1 MAYLNLIKL
10 PEESRVNLD
19 VTVDSIPQSQR
30 DREYQLQERAG
41 VEPTANFAGLRS
53 QLAQKQVEE
62 ELNDLYQ
69 ASESAI
75 LAGASSFDVSAN
87 VANYALKN
95 TEQDADISL
104 EKEAAI
110 NNTAQAFNEDT
121 QTAINAANSSF
132 TEDQVD
138 TLAKAEI
145 IESWRQKNIEKAE
158 NSRDWKRFAKILFNP
173 LKTLPQEGDAETLA
187 YAGESIVRGLMPVVG
202 SNILDSNVFPM
213 GKEVPVELS
222 TATIRNRQK
231 KYIWDYANSH
241 SPQELKQFLDQVDDY
256 MWNKSYA
263 GPASVNAFME
273 EFTTNPNLM
282 NDFIGAFE
290 VGTPVIR
297 AVNNSIRSAKAAGR
311 VSKAKT
317 GIIEAVKDG
326 DAATVVD
333 EYVLPNALKPF
344 QGSPATSYSKKVEA
358 EVADI
363 LADKE
368 AMKIIE
374 QTRASGVMDDAE
386 LFVNRELFKEDFK
399 AVYGKELNDL
409 ADVSAIDLV
418 QGPSGETLVAVDI
431 GTGIDGSKAM
441 DEVAAIFKAKKLGL
455 PDGSYT
461 VSNSGGEGYFIR
473 YMQPLKDQDFTP
485 IAGAV
490 EDFKA
495 MGFTRMF
502 AGGGVATSKR
512 FHERVSEAAR
522 KEATLRAKLDD
533 KYGKSIR
540 AVSGSDKDTLLSLF
554 DKGHQANEGKG
565 TWYSK
570 DQLDDWGVSEKTQK
584 AYFDFKHLSDAEYI
598 IQNDKLVRK
607 LTAEGNKLYNNDI
620 VGKQIDL
627 ADITEDVYD
636 TMKVKGLDTSKMT
649 FEDFKELVKDK
660 VIVKG
665 RNIDTAAEDFNYAVF
680 SPNEFSEG
688 PLPRFLLPYQAGGR
702 REYTFGNLFVQN
714 GRTFHGNKNIYNG
727 SAKTLRAGTNRKAL
741 QEYADE
747 GNRLIKIYKA
757 AQEDGDLALAAR
769 RIAQTQCKH
778 FKVETWEDLNDLVKS
793 GFLDPAHDLQIVED
807 GGKYVYNNGLKSIDQ
822 AGASS
827 TDALY
832 ELARARDRYYNER
845 GALLDSVNGEHAPIK
860 SLFEIYDSTL
870 AKAARTNTI
879 GEAEQ
884 WMAKEFDRNFGQFV
898 DTRYW
903 DSTGKTSLDMLR
915 DAPLMKIDEAPEGM
929 RDGIRAAM
937 RFRDRYN
944 IFAMA
949 ETPADKYIKHTLT
962 WTARGL
968 SNLGENVGIPRDA
981 KAWQKLA
988 NTRPDKFMT
997 NVGFHFAMGLYNTTQ
1012 FMKQALG
1019 VLTKPMIHP
1028 VHGSHALLA
1037 APFVRMAYAFKDSN
1051 VFLRESSN
1059 VLNRL
1064 IGISRKDLDKFLEY
1078 CEWYSTFR
1086 AQDLRPGM
1094 TREHA
1099 DFLRSHKL
1107 AKSFLMFANAGNQLD
1122 YFVSDLTAFLSRPK
1136 ASFQEIAQHADDLYI
1151 NMNRYDIS
1159 KAQASAGVLQQWL
1172 TYPARMTEAVFNKRL
1187 TKAQRSRLIVG
1198 QLALWGVGG
1207 TLGAETGINAY
1218 KWMRENTDL
1227 PEEIYNNMIN
1237 GLLTNLA
1244 REHGY
1249 DLQEGLGLLDIVDN
1263 YFNIFNAEKGLLELN
1278 MPALKS
1284 GSQLASLF
1292 NVVKDVIAPETGVFN
1307 ADTWLIN
1314 RATDRAAPTSVRNV
1328 ANAWLGAT
1336 KGVMYDNNRQYIR
1349 DNVNTTDI
1357 VMRLIGF
1364 KDINTEKEHLD
1375 KFVIRDY
1382 KEDIRD
1388 AAKDLKP
1395 YMDQLVDYTAL
1406 GKYEDSAAMHE
1417 DWDKVYANYKEARE
1431 EVINKLKYNH
1441 PEYAN
1446 SSSYDL
1452 FTAVEKYFRE
1462 PVTAAIKSG
1471 EDNRQI
1477 TGFQKVILDY
1487 LKMKEGQE

>member
-1 MAYLNLIKL
+1 MALLNLIKL
-10 PEESRVNLD
+10 PEESRVNFD
-19 VTVDSIPQSQR
+19 TTVDEMSQSQK

-75 LAGASSFDVSAN
+75 LAGANSFDVSAN

-110 NNTAQAFNEDT
+110 NNTAQAFNEDQ

-138 TLAKAEI
+138 SLAKAEI

-158 NSRDWKRFAKILFNP
+158 NSRDWKRFAKLILNP
-173 LKTLPQEGDAETLA
+173 LKTLPQEGDVETLA
-187 YAGESIVRGLMPVVG
+187 YAGESIVRGLIPVVG

-241 SPQELKQFLDQVDDY
+241 TPQELKQFLDSVDDY
-256 MWNKSYA
+256 MWNKSFA
-263 GPASVNAFME
+263 GPASINAFME

-297 AVNNSIRSAKAAGR
+297 AVNNTIRASKAAGR

-317 GIIEAVKDG
+317 GIIEAVKDN
-326 DAATVVD
+326 DTATVVD

-344 QGSPATSYSKKVEA
+344 QGAPSTSYSKKVEA
-358 EVADI
+358 EVADV
-363 LADKE
+363 LADRE
-368 AMKIIE
+368 AMEIIE
-374 QTRASGVMDDAE
+374 KTRAAGVMDDAE
-386 LFVNRELFKEDFK
+386 LFVNKELFKEDFK
-399 AVYGKELNDL
+399 AFYGKEMDDL
-409 ADVSAIDLV
+409 ADISAIDIV
-418 QGPSGETLVAVDI
+418 RGPSGEYLTAVDI

-441 DEVAAIFKAKKLGL
+441 DEAAAIFKAKKLGL

-461 VSNSGGEGYFIR
+461 VVNSGGEGYFIR
-473 YMQPLKDQDFTP
+473 YMQPLKDQAFTP
-485 IAGAV
+485 IAGTV
-490 EDFKA
+490 DDFKA
-495 MGFTRMF
+495 KGFTRMF

-512 FHERVSEAAR
+512 FQERVTEAAR

-540 AVSGSDKDTLLSLF
+540 ALKGSDEDDLVNLYI
-554 DKGHQANEGKG
+554 KGQQGNEGKG
-565 TWYSK
+565 IWFSK
-570 DQLDDWGVSEKTQK
+570 DQLDDKGVSEATQK
-584 AYFDFKHLSDAEYI
+584 AYFDLKHISDAEYI
-598 IQNDKLVRK
+598 IQNDKLVRT
-607 LTAEGNKLYNNDI
+607 LTREGNKLYNNNI

-627 ADITEDVYD
+627 ADITEDIYD
-636 TMKVKGLDTSKMT
+636 TMKIKGLDTSNMS
-649 FEDFKELVKDK
+649 FEDFKELVKNK

-665 RNIDTAAEDFNYAVF
+665 RNIDTLGEDFNYAVF

-688 PLPRFLLPYQAGGR
+688 PLPRFLLPYQSGGM

-714 GRTFHGNKNIYNG
+714 GRTFYGNKNIYNG
-727 SAKTLRAGTNRKAL
+727 PAKTLRAGTNRKAL
-741 QEYADE
+741 QQYVDE
-747 GNRLIKIYKA
+747 GNRAIRIYRA
-757 AQEDGDLALAAR
+757 AQEDGDIALAAR
-769 RIAQTQCKH
+769 RIARAQFKH
-778 FKVETWEDLNDLVKS
+778 FKVETWEDLENLMK
-793 GFLDPAHDLQIVED
+793 GTIDPSHELQLIED
-807 GGKYVYNNGLKSIDQ
+807 GGKYVYNNNLKSIDQ
-822 AGASS
+822 AGVSS

-845 GALLDSVNGEHAPIK
+845 GALLDSLNGEHAPIK
-860 SLFEIYDSTL
+860 SLYEIYDKTL

-903 DSTGKTSLDMLR
+903 DNTGKTSLDVLR

-944 IFAMA
+944 IFSMA
-949 ETPADKYIKHTLT
+949 ETPADKYISHALT

-981 KAWQKLA
+981 KVWQKLA
-988 NTRPDKFMT
+988 NTRPDKLMT
-997 NVGFHFAMGLYNTTQ
+997 GVGFHFAMGLYNTAQ
-1012 FMKQALG
+1012 FMKQTLG

-1037 APFVRMAYAFKDSN
+1037 SPFVRLAYAFKDSKA
-1051 VFLRESSN
+1051 FLRESSN

-1064 IGISRKDLDKFLEY
+1064 VGISRKDLDKFLEY
-1078 CEWYSTFR
+1078 CDWYSSLR

-1107 AKSFLMFANAGNQLD
+1107 VKSSLMFANAGNQID
-1122 YFVSDLTAFLSRPK
+1122 YFVSDLTAFLSKPK

-1172 TYPARMTEAVFNKRL
+1172 TYPARMTEAVLNKRL
-1187 TKAQRSRLIVG
+1187 TKAERSRLVVG

-1207 TLGAETGINAY
+1207 TLGAEAGINAY

-1227 PEEIYNNMIN
+1227 PEEVINDMTN

-1244 REHGY
+1244 RIHGY
-1249 DLQEGLGLLDIVDN
+1249 DLQEGLGLLDIVDT
-1263 YFNIFNAEKGLLELN
+1263 YFNIFNSEKGLLELN

-1284 GSQLASLF
+1284 GSQLASIF
-1292 NVVKDVIAPETGVFN
+1292 NAVKEVIAPTTGVLN
-1307 ADTWLIN
+1307 LNTWLIN
-1314 RATDRAAPTSVRNV
+1314 RASDRTAPASVRNA
-1328 ANAWLGAT
+1328 ANAYLGINE
-1336 KGVMYDNNRQYIR
+1336 GVMYNSNRQHIK
-1349 DNVNTTDI
+1349 DNVNTTDV

-1364 KDINTEKEHLD
+1364 KEINEEKEHID
-1375 KFVIRDY
+1375 KFVLRDY
-1382 KEDIRD
+1382 REDIRD
-1388 AAKDLKP
+1388 TAKQLKP
-1395 YMDQLVDYTAL
+1395 YMDQLVDYRAV
-1406 GKYEDSAAMHE
+1406 GKYEDSAAMHS
-1417 DWDKVYANYKEARE
+1417 DWDKVWANYKEQYNE
-1431 EVINKLKYNH
+1431 LMQGLKYNH

-1446 SSSYDL
+1446 ASAYDL
-1452 FTAVEKYFRE
+1452 FTAVEKFYQE

-1471 EDNRQI
+1471 EEVKEI
-1477 TGFQKVILDY
+1477 TGFHKVIMDY
-1487 LKMKEGQE
+1487 LKTKEGQR